1 MEKTSRRRL
10 GGVAV
15 VARALLARPRGTRG
29 LAARACNVTPIRY
42 GPGTLASPDGRSLI
56 PHGTRLYFAV
66 ERGLQSSG
74 LCIFTHL
81 LHMLAMTPTPGI
93 INVCGGAAHST
104 IMSVSGALLLIS
116 VLSFNSIPMVSMYL
130 VINLLLQCACDLSG
144 IPLPLK
150 GERVSSSVFTTHSVF
165 ALSLIHI

>member
-1 MEKTSRRRL
+1 MELDSTS
-10 GGVAV
+10 
-15 VARALLARPRGTRG
+15 P
-29 LAARACNVTPIRY
+29 
-42 GPGTLASPDGRSLI
+42 
-56 PHGTRLYFAV
+56 

-165 ALSLIHI
+165 AFPFITANQFSHSNVPCIIFGFIMLDMLNANLGLITCWSKITFT

>member
-1 MEKTSRRRL
+1 M
-10 GGVAV
+10 
-15 VARALLARPRGTRG
+15 
-29 LAARACNVTPIRY
+29 TPIRY

-56 PHGTRLYFAV
+56 PHGTRLYFAGARLA
-66 ERGLQSSG
+66 ELWA
-74 LCIFTHL
+74 LHFTHL

-150 GERVSSSVFTTHSVF
+150 GERVADRCT
-165 ALSLIHI
+165 LL